1 MTKLIS
7 IKRPFTRK
15 TKDVKDTAT
24 QNIAIEWKN
33 TESELT
39 DLAKIASEIKRIYK
53 SSDFEKYDDLR
64 KKYDEKTYT
73 DKEYDE
79 FFKIRNKLKPKLAQ
93 LKKSFTDLM
102 KNSTFIKFIAKDNII
117 DIFEKNDKNEL
128 DKM

>member
-1 MTKLIS
+1 MPKLIS
-7 IKRPFTRK
+7 IKRPFAKK
-15 TKDVKDTAT
+15 TKHVKDTAT
-24 QNIAIEWKN
+24 QNIAIGWKN

-64 KKYDEKTYT
+64 EKYDKKTYT

-117 DIFEKNDKNEL
+117 DIFEKNDKDEL